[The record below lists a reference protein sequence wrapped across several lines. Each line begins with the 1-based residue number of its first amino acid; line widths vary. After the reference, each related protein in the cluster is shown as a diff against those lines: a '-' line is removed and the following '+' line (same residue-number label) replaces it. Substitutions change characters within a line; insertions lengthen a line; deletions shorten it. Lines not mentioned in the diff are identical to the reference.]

1 MQSAE
6 QHPGMALAVEFFGSQ
21 AKLVEAIGC
30 FSQQTIS
37 RVLNCENEP
46 APELAVAI
54 HNATGGVVPK
64 WKIRPDLFD
73 DPAAAA
79 RSVEVA

>member
-1 MQSAE
+1 MVSAI
-6 QHPGMALAVEFFGSQ
+6 EFFGSQ

-46 APELAVAI
+46 APELAAAI
-54 HNATGGVVPK
+54 HNATGGKVPK
-64 WKIRPDLFD
+64 WTLRPDLFD
-73 DPAAAA
+73 APAQALSA
-79 RSVEVA
+79 EVA

>member
-6 QHPGMALAVEFFGSQ
+6 QHPGMVDAVEFFGSQ
-21 AKLVEAIGC
+21 AKLVDAIGC

-37 RVLNCENEP
+37 RVLNRENEP

-54 HNATGGVVPK
+54 HNATDAKVPK

-73 DPAAAA
+73 APLSA
-79 RSVEVA
+79 EVA